1 MMNCKKLKSHCPKG
15 TQHMKEQADKN
26 MSTSWHGRIGTL
38 LLSLSLIAC
47 IFLSVP
53 VSAAGLT
60 VPEKLSYD
68 ITWTGI
74 KGGTATQEVID
85 EGNTIRVVSTAR
97 SADWISV
104 FFRVEDR
111 VESVLSKVPPPN
123 IGLPQYYRMKIHEG
137 SHRRD
142 KEIFFDQKGCKADYV
157 DHLGKMRLTLPIL
170 PNTYDFYSGFYFLR
184 TMKLEVG
191 KPVFVNIFDSMK
203 MWNVEVLVL
212 KKEKLDTVLG
222 EVNTIRVR
230 PLVKSEGIFQRKG
243 AVDIWLTDDERRIPV
258 KMKTK
263 VTIGSITA
271 TLVKVN

>member
-1 MMNCKKLKSHCPKG
+1 M
-15 TQHMKEQADKN
+15 
-26 MSTSWHGRIGTL
+26 
-38 LLSLSLIAC
+38 
-47 IFLSVP
+47 
-53 VSAAGLT
+53 SAAALT
-60 VPEKLSYD
+60 VPEKLTYD
-68 ITWTGI
+68 LTWTGI

-104 FFRVEDR
+104 FFPVEDR
-111 VESVLSKVPPPN
+111 VESVLTKVAPPN
-123 IGLPQYYRMKIHEG
+123 IGLPQYYRMKISEG

-142 KEIFFDQKGCKADYV
+142 KEILFDQKGGKADYI

-170 PNTYDFYSGFYFLR
+170 PNTYDFYSGFYYLR

-191 KPVFVNIFDSMK
+191 KPVYVNIFDSMK
-203 MWNVEVLVL
+203 MWNVEVQVL
-212 KKEKLDTVLG
+212 NREKLKTILG
-222 EVNTIRVR
+222 EVETIRVR

-243 AVDIWLTDDERRIPV
+243 AIDIWLTDDERRIPV